1 MAAVHFTKILY
12 KPYTA
17 LKVQGKL
24 FFAIFVHA
32 LTTLRMRVLGFKILK
47 LF

>member
-1 MAAVHFTKILY
+1 MAALHFTKIPC

-24 FFAIFVHA
+24 FFWNICPCADDFAYAHA
-32 LTTLRMRVLGFKILK
+32 RF
-47 LF
+47 